1 MDTATDKLNRYRDI
15 IESLLTDVRGM
26 TKDKNGYE
34 YRTLLDRRSDS
45 YALICVGWEG
55 KRRVHHFVIHL
66 EILNGKVWLQED
78 NTDLVIA
85 EELERAGIPKSD
97 IVLGFHPA
105 DVRPFTEYAV
115 AA

>member
-1 MDTATDKLNRYRDI
+1 MDTTTDKLNHHRNA
-15 IESLLTDVRGM
+15 IESVLTDVKSI
-26 TKDKNGYE
+26 TKDKNGYA
-34 YRTLLDRRSDS
+34 YRLLLDRHSDS

-55 KRRVHHFVIHL
+55 RKRIHHFVVHL
-66 EILNGKVWLQED
+66 EIINGKVWLQED

-105 DVRPFTEYAV
+105 DLRPFTEYA